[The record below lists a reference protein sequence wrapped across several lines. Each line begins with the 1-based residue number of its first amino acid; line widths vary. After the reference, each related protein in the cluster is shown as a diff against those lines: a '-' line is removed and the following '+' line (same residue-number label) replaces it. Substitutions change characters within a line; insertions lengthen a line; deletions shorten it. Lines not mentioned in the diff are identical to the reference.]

1 MNLIKQRKKINEL
14 LSDHKTAKKN
24 YRDEGIS
31 HGCSKIYL
39 SSLEEARVIAQTVAQ
54 TVQQQ
59 AHNKISNVV
68 TKCLQ
73 TVFNGKDRYS
83 FKINFERKRGR
94 TEADLILIKNGHEIS
109 DPLTGDSGGVVDI
122 AAFALRISCLIL
134 SKPTL
139 RRVVLLDEP
148 FKYIDIDNRENAKI
162 LLETL
167 SKDLGIQFIMV
178 THDDEFK
185 IGKVIKL

>member
-1 MNLIKQRKKINEL
+1 MNLIKERKKINRL
-14 LSDHKTAKKN
+14 LTDFKTAKKN
-24 YRDEGIS
+24 YRDESIS
-31 HGCSKIYL
+31 LGCSRIHL
-39 SSLEEARVIAQTVAQ
+39 SALKEAQVIAQTVAQ

-59 AHNKISNVV
+59 AHKKIANVV
-68 TKCLQ
+68 SKCLQ
-73 TVFNGKDRYS
+73 TVFTGKDRYS

-94 TEADLILIKNGHEIS
+94 TVADLILIKNGHEIH

-122 AAFALRISCLIL
+122 AAFALRVSCLIL
-134 SKPTL
+134 AKPTL
-139 RRVVLLDEP
+139 RRVLLLDEP
-148 FKYIDIDNRENAKI
+148 FKYVDIDNRENVKI